1 MIEMPVSAS
10 PFNTVCMMGDAPRQ
24 RGSNEGW
31 TFRMPLETLWI
42 TDTLQWQHHRYQ
54 NHLHT
59 AMTASL
65 VPESFAHCNDSLS
78 LVLVLI
84 ICALQWHTDSMS
96 LVPESFAH
104 CNDSITGTSSN
115 HLHIAM
121 TLDSVINARIIH
133 RHNARTS
140 HYWYQNDSDTMQWQC
155 HCTVYDFRIK
165 LLTMDP
171 SVWI

>member
-1 MIEMPVSAS
+1 MEMPVSAS

-31 TFRMPLETLWI
+31 TFRMPLETWI
-42 TDTLQWQHHRYQ
+42 TDTLQWQHHWYQ

-65 VPESFAHCNDSLS
+65 VPVSFAHCNDSMS

-121 TLDSVINARIIH
+121 TVSLMPELF
-133 RHNARTS
+133 T
-140 HYWYQNDSDTMQWQC
+140 DTMQGHHITGTRMIQTQC
-155 HCTVYDFRIK
+155 NDSVTVQCMT
-165 LLTMDP
+165 LE
-171 SVWI
+171 